1 MAAGSRPV
9 RTSIRPNTLS
19 TVLFINAIGLI
30 QTVIGTTFTDTIA
43 DNQRQVQR
51 EFSYKRVSAPSQT
64 GRPSPP
70 QCRFYHAKK
79 QDSSRIDGMSA
90 RRRAVAASRCRKP
103 TACSRYPAIRGC
115 STRLTPSC
123 RFRRTLSR
131 AVRLGPSSSSRAGCG
146 ILNYLTRTCNS
157 KLFLALR

>member
-1 MAAGSRPV
+1 MKRDYDVSISHGADKSREV
-9 RTSIRPNTLS
+9 GASHFTSRGPWFRQ
-19 TVLFINAIGLI
+19 FIDEYTPYSSP
-30 QTVIGTTFTDTIA
+30 Q
-43 DNQRQVQR
+43 
-51 EFSYKRVSAPSQT
+51 SPS
-64 GRPSPP
+64 S

-146 ILNYLTRTCNS
+146 ILNYLTQTCNS